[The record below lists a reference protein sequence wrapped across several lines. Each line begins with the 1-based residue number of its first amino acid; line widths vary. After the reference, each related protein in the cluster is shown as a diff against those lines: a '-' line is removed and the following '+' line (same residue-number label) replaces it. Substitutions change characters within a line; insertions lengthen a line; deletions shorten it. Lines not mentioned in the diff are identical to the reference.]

1 MSFKK
6 EAKSYAIIVLG
17 ALIHAVA
24 FNMFLGPNQIPM
36 GGLSGLAQIINFLV
50 PVLPVGTMNMLMNIP
65 LLLLSGKLLGRRMLI
80 SSVVAVATS
89 SVAID
94 AIAAAHTFVPMDPF
108 LSAIFGGAMMGL
120 GLGLISAQDATLGGT
135 STLARLIKIKYPW
148 LSTGS
153 LVMGSDVVIL
163 VLAVIAFG
171 KLEAALYG
179 TIALLALEMIMDK
192 VLYGM
197 DPSKVAYIVS
207 GKAQEIAQILMKEQE
222 RGVTILR
229 GEGAYTGDEKKIL
242 MVAFRQRDIVQIK
255 RTVHALD
262 NKAFMVVVDANTV
275 LGGGFDDYEKGEL

>member
-1 MSFKK
+1 MDVKR
-6 EAKSYAIIVLG
+6 EVKSYVLIVLG
-17 ALIHAVA
+17 AVIHAVA

-36 GGLSGLAQIINFLV
+36 GGLSGLAQIINFLI
-50 PVLPVGTMNMLMNIP
+50 PILPVGTMNMVMNVP

-94 AIAAAHTFVPMDPF
+94 AIGAMHDFAAMDPF

-120 GLGLISAQDATLGGT
+120 GLGLISAQNATLGGT
-135 STLARLIKIKYPW
+135 STLARLVKIKYPW

-153 LVMGSDVVIL
+153 IIVGSDIVIL

-179 TIALLALEMIMDK
+179 TIALLALELIMDK

-207 GKAQEIAQILMKEQE
+207 EQAQEIAKVLMTEQE
-222 RGVTILR
+222 RGVTVLR
-229 GEGAYTGDEKKIL
+229 GEGAYTGEEKKIL
-242 MVAFRQRDIVQIK
+242 MVAFRQKDIVQIK
-255 RTVHALD
+255 RTVHGMD
-262 NKAFMVVVDANTV
+262 KHAFMVVVDASTV
-275 LGGGFDDYEKGEL
+275 LGGGFDDYKKGEL

>member
-1 MSFKK
+1 MDMKK
-6 EAKSYAIIVLG
+6 EAKSYALIVLG
-17 ALIHAVA
+17 AVIHAVA

-36 GGLSGLAQIINFLV
+36 GGLSGLAQIINFLI
-50 PVLPVGTMNMLMNIP
+50 PILPVGTMNMVMNVP

-94 AIAAAHTFVPMDPF
+94 AIGAMHDFAAMDPF

-120 GLGLISAQDATLGGT
+120 GLGLISAQNATLGGT
-135 STLARLIKIKYPW
+135 STLARLVKIKYPW

-153 LVMGSDVVIL
+153 IIVGSDIVIL
-163 VLAVIAFG
+163 VLAVLAFG

-207 GKAQEIAQILMKEQE
+207 EKASEIARVLMTEQE
-222 RGVTILR
+222 RGVTVLR
-229 GEGAYTGDEKKIL
+229 GEGAYTGEEKKIL
-242 MVAFRQRDIVQIK
+242 MVAFRQKDIVQIK
-255 RTVHALD
+255 RTVHAMD
-262 NKAFMVVVDANTV
+262 EKAFMVVVDAHNV
-275 LGGGFDDYEKGEL
+275 LGGGFDDYQKGEL

>member
-1 MSFKK
+1 MDVKR
-6 EAKSYAIIVLG
+6 EVKSYVLIVLG
-17 ALIHAVA
+17 AVIHAVA

-36 GGLSGLAQIINFLV
+36 GGLSGLAQIINFLI
-50 PVLPVGTMNMLMNIP
+50 PILPVGTMNMVMNVP

-94 AIAAAHTFVPMDPF
+94 AIGAMHDFAAMDPF

-120 GLGLISAQDATLGGT
+120 GLGLISAQNATLGGT
-135 STLARLIKIKYPW
+135 STLARLVKIKYPW

-153 LVMGSDVVIL
+153 IIVGSDIVIL

-179 TIALLALEMIMDK
+179 TIALLALELIMDK

-207 GKAQEIAQILMKEQE
+207 EKAQEIAMVLMEEQE
-222 RGVTILR
+222 RGVTVLR
-229 GEGAYTGDEKKIL
+229 GEGAYTGEEKKIL
-242 MVAFRQRDIVQIK
+242 MVAFRQKDIVQIK
-255 RTVHALD
+255 RTVHGMD
-262 NKAFMVVVDANTV
+262 KKAFMVVVDANTV
-275 LGGGFDDYEKGEL
+275 LGGGFEDYQKGEL

>member
-94 AIAAAHTFVPMDPF
+94 AIAAAHTFAPLDPF

-192 VLYGM
+192 VLYGI

-207 GKAQEIAQILMKEQE
+207 GKAQEIAQILMEEQE

-255 RTVHALD
+255 RPVHALD
-262 NKAFMVVVDANTV
+262 SKAFMVVVDANTV

>member
-1 MSFKK
+1 MDMKR
-6 EAKSYAIIVLG
+6 EVKSYVFIILG
-17 ALIHAVA
+17 AVIHAVA

-36 GGLSGLAQIINFLV
+36 GGLSGLAQIINFLI
-50 PVLPVGTMNMLMNIP
+50 PILPVGTMNMVMNIP

-94 AIAAAHTFVPMDPF
+94 AIGAMHDFAAMDPF

-120 GLGLISAQDATLGGT
+120 GLGLISAQNATLGGT
-135 STLARLIKIKYPW
+135 STLARLVKIKYPW

-153 LVMGSDVVIL
+153 LIMGSDVVIL

-207 GKAQEIAQILMKEQE
+207 EQAQEIAKVLMTEQE
-222 RGVTILR
+222 RGVTVLR

-242 MVAFRQRDIVQIK
+242 MVAFRQKDIVQIK
-255 RTVHALD
+255 RTVHAMD
-262 NKAFMVVVDANTV
+262 EKAFMVVVDASTV
-275 LGGGFDDYEKGEL
+275 LGGGFEDYQKGEL

>member
-1 MSFKK
+1 MDVKR
-6 EAKSYAIIVLG
+6 EVKSYVLIVLG
-17 ALIHAVA
+17 AVIHAVA

-50 PVLPVGTMNMLMNIP
+50 PILPVGTMNMLMNVP

-94 AIAAAHTFVPMDPF
+94 AIGAMHDFAAMDPF

-120 GLGLISAQDATLGGT
+120 GLGLISAQNATLGGT
-135 STLARLIKIKYPW
+135 STLARLVKIKYPW

-153 LVMGSDVVIL
+153 IIVGSDIVIL

-179 TIALLALEMIMDK
+179 TIALLALELIMDK

-207 GKAQEIAQILMKEQE
+207 EKAQEIAVVLMEEQE
-222 RGVTILR
+222 RGVTVLR

-242 MVAFRQRDIVQIK
+242 MVAFRQKDIVQIK
-255 RTVHALD
+255 RTVHAMD
-262 NKAFMVVVDANTV
+262 RKAFMVVVDANTV
-275 LGGGFDDYEKGEL
+275 LGGGFDDYQKGEL

>member
-94 AIAAAHTFVPMDPF
+94 AIAAAHTFAPLDPF

-262 NKAFMVVVDANTV
+262 SKAFMVVVDANTV
-275 LGGGFDDYEKGEL
+275 LGGGFDDYEQGEL